1 MFFRNV
7 TYETFYEIHNRQ
19 SFFHIL
25 FIFVT
30 VIVES
35 NGISIIPIDPGCG
48 YDGPAKITA
57 NVFSN
62 YFRIAKIGFC
72 IDIEA
77 LFVLSVTLR
86 FYFFKRRSNP
96 VFQFIEKSSAERITE
111 IVVVKVFYM
120 APEAIITV
128 TTFGKDAVDVRI
140 PFEISAKSVENHD
153 ISGSEVLGMVQIEKH
168 TRYDTG
174 DGMKETV
181 EEGTILKEEVAEVFI
196 NGKNAMAV
204 LNADELKRHTGGA
217 FHSIFVSAGRTKA
230 AVTTKRNKLE
240 ITAVGAGVHGAAK
253 RRITAVDHL
262 INIFHLSFSGMKSI
276 FNFFIMVCK
285 DSL

>member
-1 MFFRNV
+1 MFFRDV
-7 TYETFYEIHNRQ
+7 SDETFYEIHNRQ

-35 NGISIIPIDPGCG
+35 NGISVIPVNPGSG
-48 YDGPAKITA
+48 NYWPAKIA
-57 NVFSN
+57 ADVFSH

-77 LFVLSVTLR
+77 LFVLTVTLR
-86 FYFFKRRSNP
+86 FYFFKRRSDP
-96 VFQFIEKSSAERITE
+96 VFQFIEKGSAERITE
-111 IVVVKVFYM
+111 IVEVKVFHM
-120 APEAIITV
+120 TPEAVITV

-153 ISGSEVLGMVQIEKH
+153 IAGSEVLGMVQIEKH
-168 TRYDTG
+168 TGYDTG

-181 EEGTILKEEVAEVFI
+181 EEGTVLKEEVAAVFI

-240 ITAVGAGVHGAAK
+240 ITAVGAGVQGAAK
-253 RRITAVDHL
+253 
-262 INIFHLSFSGMKSI
+262 
-276 FNFFIMVCK
+276 
-285 DSL
+285 

>member
-1 MFFRNV
+1 M
-7 TYETFYEIHNRQ
+7 
-19 SFFHIL
+19 
-25 FIFVT
+25 
-30 VIVES
+30 ES

-48 YDGPAKITA
+48 YDGSAKITA

-96 VFQFIEKSSAERITE
+96 VFP
-111 IVVVKVFYM
+111 
-120 APEAIITV
+120 PEAVITV

-153 ISGSEVLGMVQIEKH
+153 IAGSEVLGMVQIEKH
-168 TRYDTG
+168 TGYDTG

-181 EEGTILKEEVAEVFI
+181 EERTVLKEEVAEVFI

-217 FHSIFVSAGRTKA
+217 FHSIFVSAGRAKA

-240 ITAVGAGVHGAAK
+240 ITTVGAGVHGAAK
-253 RRITAVDHL
+253 
-262 INIFHLSFSGMKSI
+262 
-276 FNFFIMVCK
+276 
-285 DSL
+285 

>member
-1 MFFRNV
+1 M
-7 TYETFYEIHNRQ
+7 
-19 SFFHIL
+19 
-25 FIFVT
+25 
-30 VIVES
+30 ES

-77 LFVLSVTLR
+77 LFVLSVTLS

-96 VFQFIEKSSAERITE
+96 VFQFIEKGSAERITE
-111 IVVVKVFYM
+111 IVEVKVFHM
-120 APEAIITV
+120 TPEAVITV

-153 ISGSEVLGMVQIEKH
+153 IAGSEVLGMVQIEKH
-168 TRYDTG
+168 TGYDTG

-181 EEGTILKEEVAEVFI
+181 EEGTVLKEEVAEVFI

-217 FHSIFVSAGRTKA
+217 FHSIFVSAGRAKA

-240 ITAVGAGVHGAAK
+240 ITTVGAGVHGAAK
-253 RRITAVDHL
+253 
-262 INIFHLSFSGMKSI
+262 
-276 FNFFIMVCK
+276 
-285 DSL
+285 

>member
-1 MFFRNV
+1 M
-7 TYETFYEIHNRQ
+7 
-19 SFFHIL
+19 
-25 FIFVT
+25 
-30 VIVES
+30 ES

-96 VFQFIEKSSAERITE
+96 VFQFIEKGSAERITE
-111 IVVVKVFYM
+111 IVEVKVFHM
-120 APEAIITV
+120 TPEAVITV

-153 ISGSEVLGMVQIEKH
+153 IAGSEVLGMVQIEKH
-168 TRYDTG
+168 TGYDTG

-181 EEGTILKEEVAEVFI
+181 EEGTVLK
-196 NGKNAMAV
+196 K
-204 LNADELKRHTGGA
+204 
-217 FHSIFVSAGRTKA
+217 
-230 AVTTKRNKLE
+230 KL
-240 ITAVGAGVHGAAK
+240 
-253 RRITAVDHL
+253 RR
-262 INIFHLSFSGMKSI
+262 FSS
-276 FNFFIMVCK
+276 MVKTQWRC
-285 DSL
+285 